1 MESVG
6 KSSAAASG
14 ESARSLLFPGVGS
27 GSSKKTSIYD
37 SYFEDSR
44 KDLSTVKAYICPECK
59 TDSNIVK
66 EKNQMKCTE
75 CNIHLD
81 YAIDSGDET
90 RYFGADDRSP
100 DPTRTGAPINH
111 HFPVSGMAT
120 RMLWR
125 SGDCPSMRRI
135 RQFHLYMAMPSRERT
150 LWNVF
155 DSLYIRC
162 VNAGISHCILK
173 ESEEIYSQIHHRRIK
188 RTPQRDALLGA
199 AVFESLKRHGTARHP
214 KEIAEM
220 FSVPLSLF
228 TWALK
233 QLSELLEE
241 HSHEQ
246 TEFKKETPLTTSTI
260 FSDFIDASLV
270 RLDIPRTLVP
280 AIQTAAIQIGM
291 KVDEIGICPETTPP
305 SLAATAI
312 ALACEQMNHTKS
324 VASIASALDISVA
337 TLSKC
342 LKRCVEWKTVLFSR
356 EL

>member
-1 MESVG
+1 MEST
-6 KSSAAASG
+6 K
-14 ESARSLLFPGVGS
+14 SLLFPGAGS
-27 GSSKKTSIYD
+27 EPSKTLSIYD
-37 SYFEDSR
+37 SYFKDEEE
-44 KDLSTVKAYICPECK
+44 DLSTKKAYICPECE
-59 TDSNIVK
+59 TDEHIEQ
-66 EKNQMKCTE
+66 EKDEIICIK
-75 CNIHLD
+75 CNIHLQFI
-81 YAIDSGDET
+81 IDTGPET
-90 RYFGADDRSP
+90 RWFGSDDRSP
-100 DPTRTGAPINH
+100 DPTRTGLPINH

-125 SGDCPSMRRI
+125 SGDCKAMRRI
-135 RQFHLYMAMPSRERT
+135 RQFHLYSAMPSRERT

-155 DSLYIRC
+155 ESLHIRT
-162 VNAGISHCILK
+162 VNAGISMSILK
-173 ESEEIYSQIHHRRIK
+173 EAEQIYSQIHHRRIK

-199 AVFESLKRHGTARHP
+199 SVFESLKRYGTARHP

-241 HSHEQ
+241 HTHEQ
-246 TEFKKETPLTTSTI
+246 TEFKKDVPLTTSTI
-260 FSDFIDASLV
+260 YSDFIDASLV

-280 AIQTAAIQIGM
+280 AIQTAAVQIGL

-305 SLAATAI
+305 SLAATAV
-312 ALACEQMNHTKS
+312 ALACEQMNHAKS
-324 VASIASALDISVA
+324 VASIAAALDISVA

-342 LKRCVEWKTVLFSR
+342 LKRCAPWKTVLFSR